1 MCFDRNRYKKRWDLE
16 EMNLLNAQK
25 NKKCGFTL
33 AELLIVVAIVGIL
46 VAISIPIFS
55 AQLHKA
61 RVAADWANLRAYYS
75 EIQADYIA
83 TGKCN
88 PKVPTDEDYHTE
100 ITFFDGQTVKLKA
113 GQIMI
118 REPGDENGYVYGY
131 QILYLCNGYLKHSSD
146 EMTHYDKCSL
156 LLGSDAL

>member
-1 MCFDRNRYKKRWDLE
+1 
-16 EMNLLNAQK
+16 MNLLNVQK

-61 RVAADWANLRAYYS
+61 RVAADWANVRAYYS

-83 TGKCN
+83 TGNDN
-88 PKVPTDEDYHTE
+88 PNVPTDETFHAE
-100 ITFFDGQTVKLKA
+100 IKFLDGQAVKLKA

-118 REPGDENGYVYGY
+118 RKPVEVEGDESGY
-131 QILYLCNGYLKHSSD
+131 QILYLCNVYD
-146 EMTHYDKCSL
+146 EKCSL
-156 LLGSDAL
+156 LLGAKTDE

>member
-1 MCFDRNRYKKRWDLE
+1 
-16 EMNLLNAQK
+16 MNLLNAQK